1 MNPTSSIAALRT
13 AATTSDTTNGSL
25 CVRRH
30 MDHTI
35 IDRNLAESGAG
46 RPAGRDWTRARLVS
60 VAPIGM
66 YLGIALLV
74 FARAWTHL
82 GSRLVGGSDS
92 SLMAWFLAWDWYA
105 VSHLTNPFLTDRIA
119 VPDGAN
125 LMWNTSV
132 PLWGVLLGPVT
143 ALAGPAASVTVAGT
157 LALVLAASTTFVLAR
172 NLGLSRPAAVTC
184 GLLFELSPFL
194 YVHSANHLHMTLG
207 AALLPLLA
215 LLTMRLATDR
225 GRPTTTGLLLGICLA
240 AELLTSE
247 ELLAAAALVFAA
259 GLGVAAVSHPR
270 LVGRRL
276 PHLAA
281 GSAVAVATFAVLAA
295 WPLSVQLLGPQNLL
309 GRSIQGDFGGTTRYS
324 LDLANLVIPTRQQWA
339 SPVFLAPLSDRF
351 IGTPAEQTGYLGVPL
366 LLVLGIA
373 AAVRRADPLV
383 RWLLLTAVVTTVLA
397 LGPVLHLEG
406 QAASVP
412 LPMRAFRSTPVLED
426 LIPVRLMV
434 FDYLAA
440 ALVVGLLVDWILGRR
455 ATAWY
460 RRAAGLALV
469 AASIATILPA
479 GRLPATAVTPQPHLE
494 RYVAADATVLFFPYP
509 SSFAPQGMYWSA
521 AGGVRYRLVGGYI
534 VVPDPARPR
543 GSLFAPHSTSERF
556 WAALV
561 DASQSGRPVDDAL
574 VTQEREELTRY
585 HIQYVVASIP
595 DERLRATAR
604 AEISLV
610 LQRSPELRDGALVW
624 SATP

>member
-1 MNPTSSIAALRT
+1 M
-13 AATTSDTTNGSL
+13 
-25 CVRRH
+25 
-30 MDHTI
+30 
-35 IDRNLAESGAG
+35 
-46 RPAGRDWTRARLVS
+46 
-60 VAPIGM
+60 APMGM
-66 YLGIALLV
+66 YVGVALLV

-119 VPDGAN
+119 FPDGAN
-125 LMWNTSV
+125 LMWNTAV
-132 PLWGVLLGPVT
+132 PLWGMLLGPVT
-143 ALAGPAASVTVAGT
+143 ALAGPAASETVAGT
-157 LALVLAASTTFVLAR
+157 LALVLAASTTFLLAR
-172 NLGLSRPAAVTC
+172 DLGLSRPAAVTA
-184 GLLFELSPFL
+184 GLLFELCPFL

-215 LLTMRLATDR
+215 LLTIRLATNR
-225 GRPTTTGLLLGICLA
+225 GRPVTTGLLLGVCLA

-259 GLGVAAVSHPR
+259 AFVVAAISHPR
-270 LVGRRL
+270 LVRPRL
-276 PHLAA
+276 RHLAA
-281 GSAVAVATFAVLAA
+281 GSAVAVATLVVLAA

-324 LDLANLVIPTRQQWA
+324 LDLANLVIPTRLQWA
-339 SPVFLAPLSDRF
+339 SPAVLWSYSDRF

-383 RWLLLTAVVTTVLA
+383 RWLVLTGVATTVLA
-397 LGPVLHLEG
+397 LGPVLHVEG
-406 QAASVP
+406 QAASLP

-434 FDYLAA
+434 FDYLTA
-440 ALVVGLLVDWILGRR
+440 ALVVGLLVDSIL
-455 ATAWY
+455 AMKAISWY
-460 RRAAGLALV
+460 RRAAGLTLV
-469 AASIATILPA
+469 AASLATIAPA
-479 GRLPATAVTPQPHLE
+479 GRLPASAVTSQPHLE
-494 RYVAADATVLFFPYP
+494 RYVPADAAVVVFPYP
-509 SSFAPQGMYWSA
+509 SSFSPQGMYWSA
-521 AGGVRYRLVGGYI
+521 ASGVRYRLVGGYI

-543 GSLFAPHSTSERF
+543 GSLFAPHTISERF

-574 VTQEREELTRY
+574 VTQEREELGRY
-585 HIQYVVASIP
+585 HVGYVVASIP

-604 AEISLV
+604 TEISRV
-610 LQRSPELRDGALVW
+610 LERPPEQRDGALVW